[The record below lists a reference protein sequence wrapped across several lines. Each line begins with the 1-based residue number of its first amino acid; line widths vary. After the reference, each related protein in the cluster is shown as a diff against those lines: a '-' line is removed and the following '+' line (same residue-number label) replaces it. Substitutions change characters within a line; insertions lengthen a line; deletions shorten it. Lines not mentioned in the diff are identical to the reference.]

1 VSLPLAAFGVLFA
14 LLFAG
19 LPIGL
24 SLLAVG
30 VGGFAVVAGAG
41 PAFAML
47 GQVTVDTVLN
57 YNFSVLPLF
66 VLMGNLFSLSR
77 MADELYAASNAFLG
91 HRRGGLAMATILACG
106 GFSAVSGSSIACGV
120 TMAKISVPT
129 MRRYGY
135 APGFA
140 CGTVAAGA
148 TLDILIPP
156 SIAMVLFSLI
166 TDTNLGALM
175 VAGIVP
181 GLVTVALYLVA
192 IAVAVRLRPGIAPE
206 AGTRVGWAARL
217 RSLRDVWPM
226 VLLFGLVLGGIYF
239 GVCTPTEGA
248 GVGAAGAFGVT
259 WMRGRI
265 TWPALRA
272 VLVDTVETTSL
283 LFVVLVGA
291 LVFANFVTVSGTTQA
306 FDGWVRGL
314 DLGATELILLIFG
327 LYLLIGCVLEANSM
341 MVLTV
346 PIFFPAVTAAGIDPV
361 WFGIFV
367 VVVSQIGLVHPPMG
381 LLLFAVRALVPDVR
395 TGAIFAGV
403 LPYLAADA
411 VRVALFIAFPA
422 LVLWLPRTMGG

>member
-1 VSLPLAAFGVLFA
+1 VTAPLLAFGGLFA

-19 LPIGL
+19 VPIGFA
-24 SLLAVG
+24 LLAVG
-30 VGGFAVVAGAG
+30 TIGFAASTALG
-41 PAFAML
+41 PALAMA

-91 HRRGGLAMATILACG
+91 HRRGGLAMATIMACG

-120 TMAKISVPT
+120 TMAKISVPM

-156 SIAMVLFSLI
+156 SIAMVLFALI
-166 TDTNLGALM
+166 TDTNLGELM
-175 VAGIVP
+175 VAGLVP
-181 GLVTVALYLVA
+181 GAITVVLYLAA
-192 IAVAVRLRPGIAPE
+192 ISAVTRLRPDLAPE
-206 AGTRVGWAARL
+206 AGARVPWRARWKPL
-217 RSLRDVWPM
+217 AEVWPM
-226 VLLFGLVLGGIYF
+226 VLLFSLVLGGIYF
-239 GVCTPTEGA
+239 GVCTPAEGA
-248 GVGAAGAFGVT
+248 GLGAAGALAIT
-259 WMRGRI
+259 WIRGRL
-265 TWPALRA
+265 TWPGLRG
-272 VLVDTVETTSL
+272 VLVETVETTAL

-306 FDGWVRGL
+306 FDAWIRGL
-314 DLGATELILLIFG
+314 ELSRTELILLILA
-327 LYLLIGCVLEANSM
+327 LYIVIGCVLEANSM

-346 PIFFPAVTAAGIDPV
+346 PIFFPVVVAAGIDPV

-381 LLLFAVRALVPDVR
+381 LLLFAVKALVPDVR
-395 TGAIFAGV
+395 TSSIFFGV
-403 LPYLAADA
+403 LPYLVADA
-411 VRVALFIAFPA
+411 IRVALFIAFPA